1 MILSISYLL
10 YFHITQAEFP
20 IERDVAELVGV
31 SPPKQWIVFVEK
43 LMGAC
48 LNGITT
54 KESSGITD
62 IIWCMIKKNASQSLH
77 GQHSMATIIHRYPN
91 ILHAESNLRLQIIVH
106 YQFNLNVTVMYYF
119 DEYGLAKMG
128 VLYLM
133 ISGKRYT
140 KPHYPFT
147 FMSSS
152 NSIEMLFHSDID
164 FCIGVEYS
172 IGQRF
177 NLTNDREMQVN
188 GMYFR
193 WGNFQVTCF
202 RIHVNMRAR
211 LALIITSCLRRK
223 FIVYDGPTGKLP
235 IIMKS
240 KGTRGYQRVVASTFQ
255 VFVVLI
261 EDIDRQETV
270 ITFSPIYI
278 NRAVYDLTYKD
289 HVEVSFDNHTNC
301 HGYSLYARLCV
312 FAFYTSRN
320 KTILFSLNDL
330 IFSGKYSGSQS
341 EAGVVIFNHFNG
353 TTEKLVKL
361 NSDLESYKYDSDFEI
376 IGTGSMMHISVFDY
390 FLLSSITLRF
400 TMSTGKCNTFLASD
414 THISYSE
421 YIKPVLGKSKEF
433 QINQLSQALP
443 QYNVCHRFQFIYM
456 KPSKYKPFKFTF
468 PVDVNPMLVK
478 EGYNALHPLRYPGCL
493 FNSEQPMYYLNKI
506 NTTTTDE
513 LNRIFFINSFE
524 VNLCGPLQYTHLEI
538 EILPC
543 KIPCQ
548 HIIQEKFC
556 FSRNLE
562 PNVTFDDSFSS
573 TCDICKNIYLFCNIV
588 PLPSNIL
595 PLIQIKSKVCRYATL
610 IMWTREPILFRVLFV
625 FNRSDAFSALP
636 EFKTPT
642 YINLRSTSCVIEIP
656 TYDIALLNPNMDWE
670 TTRHIVKSFHWGGTL
685 YRSIYQHIAVSWEAA
700 ASYCLGSGAS
710 LLTIHSEAEYQFVTD
725 TFLKSYDFL
734 VLYVGVQRKVIYL

>member
-10 YFHITQAEFP
+10 YLHITQAAFP

-48 LNGITT
+48 LNDIKT
-54 KESSGITD
+54 KESSGLTD
-62 IIWCMIKKNASQSLH
+62 ILWCMIKKNTSP
-77 GQHSMATIIHRYPN
+77 SMHWQYSTARIIHRYPN
-91 ILHAESNLRLQIIVH
+91 ILHAEGNLRLQIIVH

-119 DEYGLAKMG
+119 DERGLAKMG
-128 VLYLM
+128 VLYLT

-140 KPHYPFT
+140 RLHYPFT
-147 FMSSS
+147 YMSSS
-152 NSIEMLFHSDID
+152 NSIEILFNRDID
-164 FCIGVEYS
+164 ICISVEYS

-211 LALIITSCLRRK
+211 LALNITSCLRCN

-240 KGTRGYQRVVASTFQ
+240 KGTSEYQRVVASTFQ
-255 VFVVLI
+255 AFVVVI
-261 EDIDRQETV
+261 EDIRRQETA

-278 NRAVYDLTYKD
+278 NRAVYDLSYKD
-289 HVEVSFDNHTNC
+289 HVEISFDNHTNC

-312 FAFYTSRN
+312 FVFYTSRN

-330 IFSGKYSGSQS
+330 QFSGKYSGSQS
-341 EAGVVIFNHFNG
+341 EAGIVFFNYFNG
-353 TTEKLVKL
+353 TTEKLVEL
-361 NSDLESYKYDSDFEI
+361 NSNLGSYKGDSDFEI
-376 IGTGSMMHISVFDY
+376 IGTGSVIHISVFDY
-390 FLLSSITLRF
+390 FLLASITLRF
-400 TMSTGKCNTFLASD
+400 TILTKNCNTFLVSD
-414 THISYSE
+414 NHISYSG
-421 YIKPVLGKSKEF
+421 YITPVPGKSNEF
-433 QINQLSQALP
+433 QINQPSQALLE
-443 QYNVCHRFQFIYM
+443 YNVCYRFQFIYM
-456 KPSKYKPFKFTF
+456 QPSRHKSFKFTL
-468 PVDVNPMLVK
+468 PDDINPMLVK
-478 EGYNALHPLRYPGCL
+478 EGYNSLHPLRYSGCI
-493 FNSEQPMYYLNKI
+493 FSHQQPMYFLNDT
-506 NTTTTDE
+506 NAPRYE
-513 LNRIFFINSFE
+513 LKRIFFINSFE
-524 VNLCGPLQYTHLEI
+524 VYLCSPLQYSHLQI
-538 EILPC
+538 KILPC
-543 KIPCQ
+543 KIPCL
-548 HIIQEKFC
+548 HIIQEEYC
-556 FSRNLE
+556 YSSNLE
-562 PNVTFDDSFSS
+562 PNVTFRDSVSS
-573 TCDICKNIYLFCNIV
+573 TCDICKSIYLFCKTV
-588 PLPSNIL
+588 PLPRNIL

-656 TYDIALLNPNMDWE
+656 TYDIALFNPNMERE
-670 TTRHIVKSFHWGGTL
+670 TIRHVVKSFHWGGTL
-685 YRSIYQHIAVSWEAA
+685 YHSIYQHIGVSWEAA
-700 ASYCLGSGAS
+700 ASHCLGSGAS
-710 LLTIHSEAEYQFVTD
+710 LLTIHSQAEYQFVTD

-734 VLYVGVQRKVIYL
+734 VLYVGVQRKVICL